1 VTSVSLGSFLQG
13 DRVKLRVLRE
23 LVRRDGQSIGSL
35 ARRTNSRFESVLRAC
50 LFLQVI
56 GWVEITAYEGDSRT
70 TRYVRFTQTGR
81 EQYPMVF
88 ARVVFSTAR

>member
-1 VTSVSLGSFLQG
+1 VASFSVRAFLQS
-13 DRVKLRVLRE
+13 DQVKLRVLRE
-23 LVRRDGQSIGSL
+23 LVRKDGQSVGSL
-35 ARRTNSRFESVLRAC
+35 TRRTHSRYQSVLRAC

-56 GWVEITAYEGDSRT
+56 GWVEIDAYEGDART

-88 ARVVFSTAR
+88 ARVIFDARR